1 MTVRTSALVAATAV
15 AASVLASCAN
25 GSSESGSTVST
36 TSASVS
42 TTSASTTVV
51 TTIAGGNSSTTTV
64 ARSTTST
71 VLSTPSTKVTHSTKK
86 IGSLDGAVHV
96 AERSPSDGFVYVVSR
111 NGIIERWRHDGT
123 RIDRVLDVSSSTTGE
138 GERGLLGLAFRRG
151 ATGAWAA
158 YVNMT
163 DLDGNTVIVRHTVDA
178 AGDIAERGTV
188 ILEIE
193 QPYANHNG
201 GDLHFGPDGMLYI
214 ATGDGG
220 SAGDPERRAKDLSS
234 LLGKVLRID
243 PNSRGYTVPADNPY
257 VGTPGARP
265 EIWSIGLRNP
275 WRFAI
280 GASGDMWLADVGQN
294 EVEEVSVVRGSGS
307 TVGGRAADFGWS
319 AWEGTRRYN
328 TDVDAGSP
336 VKPVVEY
343 SHDNDR
349 CSVSG
354 GAVADAVTNPGRNG
368 WFFYADYC
376 SGEVWSVYAPAGG
389 KVTVE
394 RVTTDLG
401 NITGVRATSRAMWVT
416 TLDGS
421 VHVVST
427 TID

>member
-1 MTVRTSALVAATAV
+1 MTVRPSALVAATFL
-15 AASVLASCAN
+15 AASVLGSCAD
-25 GSSESGSTVST
+25 GSGEPGSTVSST
-36 TSASVS
+36 S
-42 TTSASTTVV
+42 TTASSVTVTSTT
-51 TTIAGGNSSTTTV
+51 TDDTPTTTV

-71 VLSTPSTKVTHSTKK
+71 VLSTPATKVTHNPRKV
-86 IGSLDGAVHV
+86 GSLTGAVHV
-96 AERSPSDGFVYVVSR
+96 AERSPTDGFVYVVSR
-111 NGIIERWRHDGT
+111 NGVVERWRHDGT
-123 RIDRVLDVSSSTTGE
+123 RINQVLDVSSATSGE

-151 ATGAWAA
+151 ASGAWAA

-163 DLDGNTVIVRHTVDA
+163 DRDGNTVIVRHTVDA
-178 AGDIAERGTV
+178 AGDIADRGAV

-201 GDLHFGPDGMLYI
+201 GDLHFGPDGMLYV

-280 GASGDMWLADVGQN
+280 GASGNVWLADVGQY
-294 EVEEVSVVRGSGS
+294 EVEEVSLVRGNGS

-319 AWEGTRRYN
+319 AWEGNRRYN
-328 TDVDAGSP
+328 SDVDAGSP

-354 GAVADAVTNPGRNG
+354 GAVASNVTNPGRDG
-368 WFFYADYC
+368 WFFYGDYC
-376 SGEVWSVYAPAGG
+376 SGELWSVHAPAGG

-401 NITGVRATSRAMWVT
+401 NITSVRATSRAMWVT

-421 VHVVST
+421 VHVVTT

>member
-1 MTVRTSALVAATAV
+1 MRLRTAV
-15 AASVLASCAN
+15 LFVVPLIVASC
-25 GSSESGSTVST
+25 GDSSTGTPT
-36 TSASVS
+36 TE
-42 TTSASTTVV
+42 
-51 TTIAGGNSSTTTV
+51 SSTTQSVPISSSTV
-64 ARSTTST
+64 AEPTTTDASIPTNRPTTST
-71 VLSTPSTKVTHSTKK
+71 VASTPSTKVTHGTKE
-86 IGSLDGAVHV
+86 IGSLAGAVHV
-96 AERSPSDGFVYVVSR
+96 AERAPSDGFVYVVSR
-111 NGIIERWRHDGT
+111 NGFIERWRHDGT
-123 RIDRVLDVSSSTTGE
+123 RIDRVLDVSSSTSGE

-151 ATGAWAA
+151 ASGAWAA

-163 DLDGNTVIVRHTVDA
+163 DRDGNTVIVRHIVDA
-178 AGDIAERGTV
+178 AGDIADRGTV
-188 ILEIE
+188 ILEID

-201 GDLHFGPDGMLYI
+201 GDLHFGPDGMLYV

-257 VGTPGARP
+257 VGTPGARA

-280 GASGDMWLADVGQN
+280 STSGDMWLADVGQN
-294 EVEEVSVVRGSGS
+294 EVEEVSVVRGSG
-307 TVGGRAADFGWS
+307 TAVGGRAADFGWS

-328 TDVDAGSP
+328 SDVDAGSP

-354 GAVADAVTNPGRNG
+354 GAVASATTSPGRDG
-368 WFFYADYC
+368 WFFYGDYC
-376 SGEVWSVYAPAGG
+376 SGELWSVHAPAGG

-401 NITGVRATSRAMWVT
+401 NITSVRATSRAMWVT

-421 VHVVST
+421 VYVVTT